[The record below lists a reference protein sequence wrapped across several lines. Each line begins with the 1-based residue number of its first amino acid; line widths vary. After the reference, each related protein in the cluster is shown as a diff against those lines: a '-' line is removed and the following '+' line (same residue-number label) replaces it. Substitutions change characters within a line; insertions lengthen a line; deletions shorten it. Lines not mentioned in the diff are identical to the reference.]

1 MTLVVDAS
9 LTLAWYFD
17 DESSPQADAVLD
29 RVLTTGAIVPAVWRF
44 EVASVFQVAIR
55 RKRIDTAYRDR
66 ALRRLAQMKITV
78 DAEGEAQA
86 WTTVLHH
93 FRHAEVDRI
102 RCRLPGTRS
111 AQELAARHPRPR
123 SRIGCAGNRDIRC
136 LDDDREHISSF
147 QPSRVFS
154 HHASWHRFVQ
164 GN

>member
-86 WTTVLHH
+86 WTTVLHISDTQKLT
-93 FRHAEVDRI
+93 AYDAAY
-102 RCRLPGTRS
+102 L
-111 AQELAARHPRPR
+111 ELALRKSLPLGTLDRDLASGARA
-123 SRIGCAGNRDIRC
+123 IGIPVLGR
-136 LDDDREHISSF
+136 
-147 QPSRVFS
+147 
-154 HHASWHRFVQ
+154 
-164 GN
+164 